1 MASKLKVNEI
11 ETKDVNTSLNITNFM
26 ISNNQAV
33 SQDITTAD
41 NKNVAIIGPLTINS
55 GITMTISTG
64 SNLVIL

>member
-33 SQDITTAD
+33 AQDITTAD
-41 NKNVAIIGPLTINS
+41 NKNVAIIGPLTINN

>member
-41 NKNVAIIGPLTINS
+41 NKNVAIIGPLTINN